1 MAAKRMRKRPR
12 SRRPWY
18 VIAIALVLAFLG
30 WYAGGDFRLEDLIAQ
45 GLPDSSA
52 QQAAAPLQAEGET
65 LVYYLDVGQGDSEL
79 IQLSNGKN
87 ILIDAGTRSTAEEL
101 VGYLQNLGVQ
111 KIDYLIATHPHED
124 HIGGMT
130 DVVQNFE
137 IGSIYMPKIADSQ
150 IPTTKVYE
158 NLLTAIGEKG
168 LSITAAQAG
177 SVIFE
182 EAGARMEILAPNS
195 AEYGD
200 LNSYSIVT
208 KLTVGEKA
216 FLFTGDAEA
225 DSEEEMLD
233 LGYSVDADVLKLGHH
248 GSSTSN
254 SMAFLEAVSPQ
265 AAIVSCGAGN
275 DYGHPHQE
283 VMDRLA
289 QLNVTVY
296 RTDTQGTV
304 LARCDGSSITFETDL
319 PSVGG
324 EQ

>member
-101 VGYLQNLGVQ
+101 VSYLENLGVQ

-158 NLLTAIGEKG
+158 NLLMAIDEKG

-195 AEYGD
+195 QEYSD

-265 AAIVSCGAGN
+265 TAIVSCGAGN

-296 RTDTQGTV
+296 RTDTQGSI